1 MSHCGF
7 KMEGNR
13 DDSEKCIKIAL
24 NHIKSGDKDKAIKFL
39 NKANKLYPSKTATS
53 LYTNIYAPRTLFNF
67 KMYILILYTTSFTFS
82 LYILLN

>member
-13 DDSEKCIKIAL
+13 DDSEKCIRLAL
-24 NHIKSGDKDKAIKFL
+24 NHIKSGNKEKAIKFL

-53 LYTNIYAPRTLFNF
+53 SYNNKLISELLF
-67 KMYILILYTTSFTFS
+67 
-82 LYILLN
+82 